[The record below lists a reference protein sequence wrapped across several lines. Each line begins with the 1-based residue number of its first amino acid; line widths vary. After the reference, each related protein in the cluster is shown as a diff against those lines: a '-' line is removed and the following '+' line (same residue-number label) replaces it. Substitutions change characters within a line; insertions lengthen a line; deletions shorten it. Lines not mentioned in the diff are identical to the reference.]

1 MVNAAEEGR
10 HAGLSMTGASEHPLR
25 TLWWGVALG
34 ALVWLWP
41 YASGPVPPL
50 WPNVVAWAAG
60 GTLIVF
66 GLGRSRSEAE
76 QVIAWGWL
84 VAASVSAMLAL
95 LQYMDWETPLIPF
108 VTPAV
113 PGFAYANT
121 RQLNH
126 LASLMAVGLLGLVW
140 LQNRGF
146 ARRLPMVLGVC
157 MAVALAATASR
168 GGAVQLLLVGLLAW
182 RWPSEHKRQL
192 MHWYLVVLAAYLVS
206 VLLLPELLAHYM
218 QIDNGRNLIERMAV
232 ESTCS
237 SRKVLWSNVL
247 DLIAQKPL
255 TGWGWGGLKFG
266 HYMTVYESPRFCD
279 MLTNAHNLPLHLAT
293 ELGVPVAAVL
303 TMGSMAAVLWVRPW
317 TEKDHS
323 RQLGWSVL
331 LIVGLHSML
340 EFPIWYGNFQIMV
353 VLALW
358 LVWPSV
364 RLRLG
369 LSSVE
374 GAGLTLRIR
383 ALLVAVMITLLATI
397 SWDYVR
403 VSQLYRD
410 PQDRLAMFQE
420 NTFEKVRHSIFFK
433 NQILFGQVT
442 TAQPDS
448 QNASLLLEAALETLR
463 ISPEPPVIER
473 VIVSAALLG
482 REDLVAFHSERY
494 QSAWPKQYAAWKAAQ
509 EAVTKKSLDN

>member
-1 MVNAAEEGR
+1 MVNSAEGGR
-10 HAGLSMTGASEHPLR
+10 HAGVSMTGASGHPR
-25 TLWWGVALG
+25 RSLWWGVALG

-60 GTLIVF
+60 GTLIAF
-66 GLGRSRSEAE
+66 GLGRSRSEGE
-76 QVIAWGWL
+76 WVIGLGWL
-84 VAASVSAMLAL
+84 LAASVSAVLAL
-95 LQYMDWETPLIPF
+95 LQYIDWEAPLVPF

-121 RQLNH
+121 RQINH
-126 LASLMAVGLLGLVW
+126 LASLLAVGLLALVW
-140 LQNRGF
+140 MQHRGVS
-146 ARRLPMVLGVC
+146 RRLSVVVGVC

-168 GGAVQLLLVGLLAW
+168 GGAVQLLLVGVLAW
-182 RWPSEHKRQL
+182 CWPSEHKRQL
-192 MHWYLVVLAAYLVS
+192 RYWYFVVLATYLMS
-206 VLLLPELLAHYM
+206 VLMLPQLMAHYL
-218 QIDNGRNLIERMAV
+218 QIDSGRDLIERMAV

-237 SRKVLWSNVL
+237 SRRVLWSNVL
-247 DLIAQKPL
+247 ELIAQKPL

-266 HYMTVYESPRFCD
+266 HYMTLYESPRFCD

-293 ELGVPVAAVL
+293 ELGVPVAVVL
-303 TMGSMAAVLWVRPW
+303 TLGTMAAVVWVRPW

-323 RQLGWSVL
+323 RQLGWGVL
-331 LIVGLHSML
+331 LLVGFHSML
-340 EFPIWYGNFQIMV
+340 EFPIWFGNFQVMV

-369 LSSVE
+369 LTRPE
-374 GAGLTLRIR
+374 GAGMTLQNR
-383 ALLVAVMITLLATI
+383 ALSVVVMITFLAAV

-420 NTFEKVRHSIFFK
+420 GTFEKVRHSVFFK

-448 QNASLLLEAALETLR
+448 QNANLLLEAALETLR
-463 ISPEPPVIER
+463 ISPEPRVIER
-473 VIVSAALLG
+473 VIVSASLLG
-482 REDLVAFHSERY
+482 REDLAAFHAERY
-494 QSAWPKQYAAWKAAQ
+494 QRAWPAQHAAWKAAQ
-509 EAVTKKSLDN
+509 QAAFTKSP